1 MVKSKSINMG
11 FLDDSLGYQLRR
23 AQLAV
28 FNDFAENCRSIGT
41 SAGLFSIV
49 TIVFNNPGLT
59 QSAIAK
65 ALGIDRSAMVAAID
79 KLEAKGLIERRK
91 TENDRRSYA
100 LFVTDQG
107 NDWYQQALT
116 QVEQHEAGLYMDLSE
131 QEKQFLVGFL
141 SKLAK
146 R

>member
-28 FNDFAENCRSIGT
+28 FHDFAENCRSIGT

-49 TIVFNNPGLT
+49 TIVYNNPGLT

-100 LFVTDQG
+100 LFVTG
-107 NDWYQQALT
+107 RGKDWYQQALT

-131 QEKQFLVGFL
+131 EQRQFLVGFL
-141 SKLAK
+141 SKLAT